1 MKQKKTHKISKRIL
15 LVTVS
20 IAAVFFLVIMPILTI
35 LVYEDNFGER
45 FETADWMAYSVSDFE
60 GLQVEECSFPS
71 NENQLLA
78 GYCYSK
84 AAPDGTQPPKGV
96 VVIAHGLGG
105 GGQNTYMDL
114 ADYFTSNGYLVFA
127 YDVTGN
133 DKSEGSSVKGLPQ
146 GVIDLDY
153 ALRYVRQSDVYAGL
167 PIVLFGHSWGGY
179 SVGNVLNCQP
189 DVKAAVLAAG
199 FDRSTELFEQQGA
212 SMVGSAIKPFMPY
225 VALYERIK
233 FGKYAAYSAIDGFAN
248 TDAKIMILH
257 SKDDTMVLPENG
269 YDKFYIQYGKDARFQ
284 FIEYENRGHG
294 YLYYTEDAK
303 KYKDQ
308 LNKDYEAYAAENGA
322 VDSDALKAD
331 YMIKHLDKQ
340 KCYELD
346 EDLMQQILHFYD
358 SCCGYESSRYNLAP
372 CAGTVSTSTPSK
384 TSFSPLQSSAA
395 PCTASIPACPA
406 NCSTSLRQ
414 HESI

>member
-1 MKQKKTHKISKRIL
+1 M
-15 LVTVS
+15 
-20 IAAVFFLVIMPILTI
+20 
-35 LVYEDNFGER
+35 
-45 FETADWMAYSVSDFE
+45 
-60 GLQVEECSFPS
+60 
-71 NENQLLA
+71 
-78 GYCYSK
+78 
-84 AAPDGTQPPKGV
+84 
-96 VVIAHGLGG
+96 
-105 GGQNTYMDL
+105 
-114 ADYFTSNGYLVFA
+114 
-127 YDVTGN
+127 
-133 DKSEGSSVKGLPQ
+133 
-146 GVIDLDY
+146 
-153 ALRYVRQSDVYAGL
+153 
-167 PIVLFGHSWGGY
+167 
-179 SVGNVLNCQP
+179 
-189 DVKAAVLAAG
+189 
-199 FDRSTELFEQQGA
+199 
-212 SMVGSAIKPFMPY
+212 
-225 VALYERIK
+225 K

-269 YDKFYIQYGKDARFQ
+269 YDKFYIQYGEDDRFQ

-322 VDSDALKAD
+322 ADSGALKAGF
-331 YMIKHLDKQ
+331 MTKHLDKQ

-346 EDLMQQILHFYD
+346 EDLMQQIIRFYD

-384 TSFSPLQSSAA
+384 ASRSPLQSSAA

>member
-1 MKQKKTHKISKRIL
+1 MATFKHISSK
-15 LVTVS
+15 
-20 IAAVFFLVIMPILTI
+20 
-35 LVYEDNFGER
+35 N
-45 FETADWMAYSVSDFE
+45 ADY
-60 GLQVEECSFPS
+60 
-71 NENQLLA
+71 
-78 GYCYSK
+78 
-84 AAPDGTQPPKGV
+84 APDGTQPPKGV

-153 ALRYVRQSDVYAGL
+153 ALRYVKQSDVYAGL

-322 VDSDALKAD
+322 ADSDALKAD